1 MGPVTY
7 GGLPP
12 PLVFTPSYSDNQN
25 TVITGTTAVVNGKG
39 LLMKL
44 VHVLLSPLIE
54 IRLFNVCF
62 GSEDI
67 HHTLKC

>member
-7 GGLPP
+7 GGLP
-12 PLVFTPSYSDNQN
+12 VFTPSYSDNQN
-25 TVITGTTAVVNGKG
+25 TVITGTTAFVNGKG

-44 VHVLLSPLIE
+44 IHVLLSLLIE

-67 HHTLKC
+67 HHPLKC